1 MVGVKMKEKYFLFF
15 LIVGFADLIF
25 AQSIHKITV
34 GSIDNRITIK
44 VTNATNEIMKNV
56 QVNLVSS
63 PDWIKFSNDAML
75 IESLEGK
82 ESENVSFTFL
92 ANNTA
97 DIGEESTIM
106 FTIHSDNHQ
115 SWQKTFKVE
124 AALPDK
130 FELFQNYPNPF
141 NPSTTIKFTLPQDS
155 FVSLKIF
162 NIVGEEV
169 RILVNEEKKA
179 GIYNLEFNASQL
191 ASGTYFYTMQASN
204 YKAVNKMIL
213 LK

>member
-1 MVGVKMKEKYFLFF
+1 MKTKLLF
-15 LIVGFADLIF
+15 IVILLSTMME

-124 AALPDK
+124 AALSDK

-141 NPSTTIKFTLPQDS
+141 NPTTKISTK
-155 FVSLKIF
+155 SLKVQI
-162 NIVGEEV
+162 
-169 RILVNEEKKA
+169 
-179 GIYNLEFNASQL
+179 
-191 ASGTYFYTMQASN
+191 
-204 YKAVNKMIL
+204 
-213 LK
+213 